1 MQKLKT
7 SDYIEILKYY
17 NQPIPKINKKGRKTI
32 KRKAEK
38 ILAEKL
44 CRCIKSV
51 TKYNTEYESRA
62 IGICR
67 NSVIKQKKLKINR
80 FTCKKKNKLLPD
92 SKTKRN
98 LSKTV
103 KHLKLGKK

>member
-51 TKYNTEYESRA
+51 SKNITDESRA

-103 KHLKLGKK
+103 KHLRLGKK